1 MLLPFLTTH
10 AHTPPTHHMHPQNE
24 NSVAS
29 LATHL
34 IVVAGHSVLV
44 SGNVRNAAFDDA
56 VWFLYDY
63 QRGRGLPHAIVSHI
77 RAGIRIALNDPGGLL
92 VFSGGETRSRTG
104 PETEGGSYYRV
115 ADALD
120 LWDGRDVP
128 PGPGDGIGIDADDAD
143 DAGGGDRRGGGGV
156 AVANSTATATTTVR
170 ARTVSEEYA
179 TDSFENLMFS
189 VCRFREVTG
198 RYPDRVSVVSFT
210 FKRRRFETLHA
221 SALRWPLDRF
231 DYVGVDPPPST
242 GFDLSES
249 SNGEYVN
256 SLLPFASDPY
266 GCHSEV
272 LQKKRTERNPYAR
285 TAPYELTCPEMKH
298 LLHWCGPELISEEEL
313 PWGGN
318 FT

>member
-1 MLLPFLTTH
+1 
-10 AHTPPTHHMHPQNE
+10 
-24 NSVAS
+24 
-29 LATHL
+29 
-34 IVVAGHSVLV
+34 VLV
-44 SGNVRNAAFDDA
+44 SGNVRNAAFDDS

-77 RAGIRIALNDPGGLL
+77 RAGIRIALGDPAGLL
-92 VFSGGETRSRTG
+92 VFSGGETRSNTG

-120 LWDGRDVP
+120 LWDGRDAL
-128 PGPGDGIGIDADDAD
+128 PGPEDGIGVDAD
-143 DAGGGDRRGGGGV
+143 DAGGGDRRGAV
-156 AVANSTATATTTVR
+156 AVAVDANSTTTTVR

-179 TDSFENLMFS
+179 TDSFENLVFS

-210 FKRRRFETLHA
+210 FKRLRFETLHA
-221 SALRWPLDRF
+221 SALRWPVDRF

-249 SNGEYVN
+249 SRGEYSN
-256 SLLPFASDPY
+256 SLLPFTSDPY

-272 LQKKRTERNPYAR
+272 LQKKRRERVSGDEASAALVR
-285 TAPYELTCPEMKH
+285 SGAD
-298 LLHWCGPELISEEEL
+298 I
-313 PWGGN
+313 GGRIAMGGK
-318 FT
+318 FYLMGAHGHEG